1 MQFLLYCSESNMRK
15 KKKYELEYSMNTSPE
30 ILYTRLS
37 SPGGLSE
44 WFADDV
50 NLDGNL
56 YTFFWSKT
64 REQAKVLLKK
74 ENKLI
79 RFHWIDDKDSKSYF
93 EFRITEDE
101 LTGDVSLVVT
111 DFTIEDEKNDN
122 IVLWNKQIAELK
134 RVIGL

>member
-1 MQFLLYCSESNMRK
+1 MRK

-44 WFADDV
+44 WFADNV

-64 REQAKVLLKK
+64 REQAKVLIKK

-79 RFHWIDDKDSKSYF
+79 RFHWMEDKDSKSYF
-93 EFRITEDE
+93 EFKITEDE
-101 LTGDVSLVVT
+101 LTGDVSLVIT
-111 DFTIEDEKNDN
+111 DFAVEDEKKDS
-122 IVLWNKQIAELK
+122 IDLWNKQIAELK
-134 RVIGL
+134 HVIGL

>member
-1 MQFLLYCSESNMRK
+1 MKQK
-15 KKKYELEYSMNTSPE
+15 KQKYELEYSMNTSME

-37 SPGGLSE
+37 TPGGLSE

-50 NLDGNL
+50 NLDGNI

-64 REQAKVLLKK
+64 PEQAEVLQKK

-79 RFHWIDDKDSKSYF
+79 RFRWLDDNDSKSYF
-93 EFRITEDE
+93 EFKIMEHE
-101 LTGDVSLVVT
+101 LTGDVSLMIT
-111 DFTIEDEKNDN
+111 DFCLEDEKEDS
-122 IVLWNKQIAELK
+122 IVLWDKQIADLK

>member
-1 MQFLLYCSESNMRK
+1 MRK

-44 WFADDV
+44 WFADNV

-64 REQAKVLLKK
+64 REQAKVLIKK

-79 RFHWIDDKDSKSYF
+79 RFHWMEDKDSKSYF
-93 EFRITEDE
+93 RIQK
-101 LTGDVSLVVT
+101 LQRMNLPVMYLLLSLILQLRT
-111 DFTIEDEKNDN
+111 KKKIPSISGISKLPN
-122 IVLWNKQIAELK
+122 
-134 RVIGL
+134 

>member
-1 MQFLLYCSESNMRK
+1 MRK

-44 WFADDV
+44 WFADNV

-64 REQAKVLLKK
+64 REQAKVLIKK

-79 RFHWIDDKDSKSYF
+79 RFHWMEDKDNKSYF
-93 EFRITEDE
+93 EFKITEDE
-101 LTGDVSLVVT
+101 LTGDVSLVIT
-111 DFTIEDEKNDN
+111 DFAVEDEKKDS
-122 IVLWNKQIAELK
+122 IDLWNKQIAELK
-134 RVIGL
+134 HVIGL

>member
-1 MQFLLYCSESNMRK
+1 MKQK
-15 KKKYELEYSMNTSPE
+15 KQKYELEYSMNTSME

-37 SPGGLSE
+37 TPGGLSE

-50 NLDGNL
+50 NLDGNI

-64 REQAKVLLKK
+64 PEQAEVLQKK

-79 RFHWIDDKDSKSYF
+79 RFRWLDDNDSKSYF
-93 EFRITEDE
+93 EFKITEHE
-101 LTGDVSLVVT
+101 LTGDVSLTIT
-111 DFTIEDEKNDN
+111 DFCLENEKEDSID
-122 IVLWNKQIAELK
+122 LWDKQIADLK